1 MNMNFKELA
10 SQYISGEW
18 TDGSSDL
25 SMENKNP
32 YNGEIIATYKA
43 ASLAD
48 LNAAYESAQTVQA
61 KWAKTNPV
69 VQREVFDKAA
79 DYIKENHEAIVDVII
94 DEIGGTRLKAEFEIG
109 LVTNM
114 IKEAST
120 FPMRM
125 NGTILPS
132 PIDGKENR
140 VYRVPVGVVGVISP
154 FNFPFFLSMKSVAP
168 ALATGNGV
176 VLKPHE
182 HTAITGGTLIAKIFE
197 SAGLPKGLLNV
208 ITTEISE
215 IGDNFV
221 EHPIPRAISFTGS
234 TKVGKHIGEV
244 AGRNLKEVHLELGGN
259 SALVVLEDADID
271 LAVSAG
277 VFSRFTHQGQICM
290 SANRLI
296 VHEDVYDEFVEKYIK
311 TVSGLTCG
319 DPKDPNTIIGPVINE
334 RQVKT
339 TVDLIEKGI
348 EEGATPLLK
357 GNIVGNVIE
366 PVVFTDVTPD
376 MTIANEEFFA
386 PVVSIMKVASEEE
399 VLNYAN
405 QSPYGLSGAIHT
417 RDVERG
423 AELAKRMDTGMIHIN
438 DGTINDEPNVAFG
451 GVKNSGIGRLNGE
464 WSLDAF
470 TTTKWISIQHTKRAY
485 PYS

>member
-1 MNMNFKELA
+1 MIDLKSLK
-10 SQYISGEW
+10 SQYINGEW
-18 TDGSSDL
+18 REGSSNL
-25 SMENKNP
+25 QIENRNP
-32 YNGEIIATYKA
+32 FNGEILATYKA
-43 ASLAD
+43 GSNDD
-48 LNAAYESAQTVQA
+48 LNHAYAAAQQVQ
-61 KWAKTNPV
+61 KEWAKTNPV
-69 VQREVFDKAA
+69 SQRDVFDKAVA
-79 DYIKENHEAIVDVII
+79 YLEANHEAFVDVII

-109 LVTNM
+109 LVKNM
-114 IKEAST
+114 LKEAST

-125 NGTILPS
+125 NGSILPS

-182 HTAITGGTLIAKIFE
+182 HTPITGGTMIAKMFE
-197 SAGLPKGLLNV
+197 EAGLPKGLLNV
-208 ITTEISE
+208 VTTEISE

-221 EHPIPRAISFTGS
+221 EHPVPRAISFTGS
-234 TKVGKHIGEV
+234 TATGKHIGEV

-259 SALVVLEDADID
+259 SALVVLDDADID
-271 LAVSAG
+271 LAVSAA

-296 VHEDVYDEFVEKYIK
+296 VHESCYDEFVEKYIAKVK
-311 TVSGLTCG
+311 TLTCG
-319 DPKDPNTIIGPVINE
+319 DPKDPSTIIGPLINE
-334 RQVKT
+334 RQVKN
-339 TVDLIEKGI
+339 TVDLIQKGI
-348 EEGATPLLK
+348 AEGATPVIK
-357 GNIVGNVIE
+357 GNVNGNIVE
-366 PVVFTDVTPD
+366 PVVFTNVTPD
-376 MTIANEEFFA
+376 MAIANEEFFA
-386 PVVSIMKVASEEE
+386 PVVSILRVSSDEE
-399 VLNYAN
+399 VIEYAN

-417 RDVERG
+417 EDIERG
-423 AELAKRMDTGMIHIN
+423 AELAKLMDTGMIHIN

-451 GVKNSGIGRLNGE
+451 GVKNSGVGRLNGE

-470 TTTKWISIQHTKRAY
+470 TTFKWISIQHEKRSY